1 MLYRRFGRE
10 DFIVSSLGFGCMRFP
25 TINNNDEIIDEE
37 KSIEMLRYAIDNGVN
52 YVDTAYPYHKGQSEI
67 LVGKALK
74 DGYRERVKLA
84 TKSPVWLTESY
95 EDFYKYLNEQLEKLQ
110 TSYIDMYLLHALNK
124 ERWEAI
130 LKLDVL
136 KFLDEAKEK
145 GLIKHPGFSFHGDL
159 DTFKQIVDSYDWSF
173 CQIQYNILDVD
184 YQAGVEGLKYASSKG
199 LAVII
204 MEPLKGGKL
213 AVTPP
218 DEIQN
223 LWNKS
228 KIKRPP
234 VHWAL
239 KWLWNQPEVTL
250 ILSGMSSLDQ
260 VMDNISYAEDS
271 EIDSLSDE
279 ELKIVDEVRDTYN
292 NLIKINC
299 TKCGYC
305 MPCPQGVDI
314 PLNFSIYNDRHIYN
328 DLKSSLKKYEDLH
341 ENKKAS
347 SCIECGKCQ
356 PLCPQNLPI
365 IDTLKTMH
373 EQLAPN

>member
-25 TINNNDEIIDEE
+25 IINNSDELIDEE
-37 KSIEMLRYAIDNGVN
+37 KAIEMLRYAIDNGVN

-110 TSYIDMYLLHALNK
+110 TNYIDMYLLHALNK

-136 KFLDEAKEK
+136 KFLDKAKEK

-218 DEIQN
+218 DEIQS

-228 KIKRPP
+228 KIKRPN

-250 ILSGMSSLDQ
+250 ILSGMSSLEQ

-271 EIDSLSDE
+271 ETGSLTNQ
-279 ELKIVDEVRDTYN
+279 ELKIVDEVRNTYN

-328 DLKSSLKKYEDLH
+328 DLKSSLKKYKDLH

-365 IDTLKTMH
+365 IDTLKKLH
-373 EQLAPN
+373 GELSPN